1 MEFSKSKRINYLL
14 YQMGIK
20 SIHDLIFY
28 LPYRYEDYSLTPFID
43 IKDKQKVVL
52 EGAILNEPK
61 AFKGNKI
68 KGVTFDFM
76 SNDKHYFKVVAF
88 NRDYLTSIINFRDTF
103 TLVGIYNKQ
112 RNQINLINLN
122 KGTISEED
130 RIKPI
135 YHLPSSL
142 KNFEF
147 SRLVKK
153 YLAKED
159 NKFFTIIPYE
169 MINKY
174 KLVNVKDALNYV
186 HFPKN
191 REELKKGVLFFKYEE
206 ALSFSIKN
214 QIIRNENNVIKKTKL
229 DLIDIKE
236 LNNLV
241 KALPFKLSKDQIN
254 AIKEIVND
262 LNKNKPMYRIL
273 EGDVGSGKT
282 MVALFSLYANY
293 LRNRQGALLAPTE
306 ALAKQHYLT
315 AKQLF
320 YNTKINI
327 KLLTGSSKAD
337 EKNMILEDLLDG
349 SIDIIIGTHS
359 LFSKGVKYNSLS
371 LVVIDEQ
378 HRFGV
383 NQRTSLVD
391 KGEDVDLL
399 QMSATP
405 IPRSLALS
413 IYGDLDISFLHSF
426 PSKER
431 NVTTSLMLTNTKKIF
446 SIIDEELKKN
456 RKIYVITPLIEF
468 NENNSYSIE
477 SIYPIYKER
486 YQNDV
491 SCLHGALKKEEKEK
505 ALDDF
510 IKGNSHILLSTQV
523 VEVGIDIKDA
533 SLMFIYKASS
543 FGLASLHQLRGRI
556 GRDGYPSTCYLL
568 YDEEDSLESKER
580 LEILKDNNDGFILAE
595 KDLSIRGPGEMLGL
609 KQSGFPDFK
618 YLNVSKDINIF
629 TKARDDAK
637 KIIENKD
644 SNKSYEFVV
653 NYIKKAMNNN

>member
-20 SIHDLIFY
+20 NIHDLIFY

-153 YLAKED
+153 YLTKED

-327 KLLTGSSKAD
+327 KLLTGSSKTD
-337 EKNMILEDLLDG
+337 EKNMILEDLMDG

-431 NVTTSLMLTNTKKIF
+431 NVTTSLMSTNTKKIF

>member
-20 SIHDLIFY
+20 NIHDLIFY

-153 YLAKED
+153 YLTKED

-431 NVTTSLMLTNTKKIF
+431 NVTTSLMSTNTKKIF

-491 SCLHGALKKEEKEK
+491 SCLHGALKKEEKDK

-618 YLNVSKDINIF
+618 YLDVSKDINIF

>member
-20 SIHDLIFY
+20 NIHDLIFY

-306 ALAKQHYLT
+306 ALVKQHYLT

-327 KLLTGSSKAD
+327 KLLTGSSKVD
-337 EKNMILEDLLDG
+337 EKNMILEDLMDG

-431 NVTTSLMLTNTKKIF
+431 NVTTSLMSTNTKKIF

-618 YLNVSKDINIF
+618 YLDVSKDINIF